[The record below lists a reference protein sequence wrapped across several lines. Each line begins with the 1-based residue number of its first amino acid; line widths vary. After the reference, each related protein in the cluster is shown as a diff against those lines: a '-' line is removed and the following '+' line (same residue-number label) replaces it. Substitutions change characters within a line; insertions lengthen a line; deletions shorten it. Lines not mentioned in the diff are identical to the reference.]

1 MHHPAS
7 AARPLRRSL
16 VAFACESLESRQHLS
31 TVTISTTRVQ
41 TIDGFGT
48 SLGGT
53 TPMSLVQTTPFQKA
67 YYRDLGASMFRVVL
81 NPWIL
86 AGTTANGGK
95 SIGAP
100 VVMGPHIE
108 ENAAQFDF
116 NNYNIKK
123 YGQMGRA
130 ALKYGNEVSLI
141 GSFWSPPYWMKG
153 EEVSAFNGKPTGVMP
168 TFDDKT
174 GNTAGGSL
182 IDTDANLTQ
191 FARYIS
197 AYVYGFEKAYGVHL
211 SAISIQNELAFHEY
225 YSSAVYS
232 PDLYVKAVKAVDHW
246 FKIYGITTKIIGPE
260 DVGVGATDN
269 TGILNRQM
277 AYIKAL
283 RADPEA
289 LAAVD
294 TYAIHGYANDGVT
307 SMRSPEMWSRYWNGY
322 DGPTSYGTFDGIKG
336 DHKESYMTESSGY
349 SNTWNGTMRF
359 AGAVQDA
366 LVYGNISA
374 YVYWGITNSS
384 DTGEALMTGADYTS
398 NKYEAFKHFSKY
410 IRPGAVRLQTTGNDP
425 TAVEVSAFVD
435 DKAKTLTSV
444 LVNSSDQA
452 QDVTLKLDGISLSAF
467 KTAYAST
474 ESFTWKALRAYRIS
488 HGQVI
493 VNMPAKS
500 IFTLVG
506 STGSVASSV
515 AATGSIVGVYFNDKN
530 KNGKQDKGEAG
541 LGGDRVFLDMNANG
555 VRDRREPTAITAAN
569 GRYQFSGLASGIYRV
584 RREVVGGYA
593 ITTPPN
599 VTRLKRGAL
608 NVSGV
613 YLGSVK
619 TAITPPVITP
629 PVVRGASISGHSFAD
644 TNGNGRQDSGESNA
658 AGKVIY
664 LDGNNNGK
672 LDVGEK
678 QTKTDSAGNFT
689 FAGLAAGTY
698 RVRRVF
704 PQGFKASTPAITLT
718 LTGNDKRIGLMIGG
732 RAI

>member
-1 MHHPAS
+1 MHHPAP
-7 AARPLRRSL
+7 AARPLRSL
-16 VAFACESLESRQHLS
+16 SVIESLETRQHLS
-31 TVTISTTRVQ
+31 TVTISTARAQ

-48 SLGGT
+48 SLGGVT
-53 TPMSLVQTTPFQKA
+53 SVSLVKTPQFQKA

-108 ENAAQFDF
+108 ANAAMFDF
-116 NNYNIKK
+116 NNFNIKK
-123 YGQMGRA
+123 YGQMARA
-130 ALKYGNEVSLI
+130 ALKYGSEVSLI

-232 PDLYVKAVKAVDHW
+232 PELYVKAVKAVDHW

-283 RADPEA
+283 RQDPAA

-322 DGPTSYGTFDGIKG
+322 TGGGDYGTFAGIKS

-384 DTGEALMTGADYTS
+384 DSGEALMTGADYTS

-452 QDVTLKLDGISLSAF
+452 QDVTLKLDGITLSAF

-474 ESFTWKALRAYRIS
+474 ESFTWKALKAYRIS

-506 STGSVASSV
+506 TTGNVASSV
-515 AATGSIVGVYFNDKN
+515 AAGSIVGVYFNDKN

-541 LGGDRVFLDMNANG
+541 LGGDKVFLDMDADG
-555 VRDRREPTAITAAN
+555 VRDRREPTAITDAN
-569 GRYQFSGLASGIYRV
+569 GRYKFSGLASGIYRV
-584 RREVVGGYA
+584 RREVVNGYA
-593 ITTPPN
+593 ITTPPS
-599 VTRLKRGAL
+599 VTRLKRGAMS
-608 NVSGV
+608 VTGA

-619 TAITPPVITP
+619 MTVTPPAVT
-629 PVVRGASISGHSFAD
+629 GASISGHSFGD
-644 TNGNGRQDSGESNA
+644 TNGNGKQDSGESNA
-658 AGKVIY
+658 VSKVIY
-664 LDGNNNGK
+664 LDANNNGS
-672 LDVGEK
+672 LDAGEK
-678 QTKTDSAGNFT
+678 QTKTDSAGNFS

-704 PQGFKASTPAITLT
+704 PQGFKATTPAITFT
-718 LTGNDKRIGLMIGG
+718 LTSNDKRTGLMIGG